1 MKRALCTRLV
11 LVGLLAA
18 GCQLKPAKLLPSAQT
33 AAETVPEAVATNS
46 APTPAESAPQSP
58 STNPA
63 EWTEDPLSQPAA
75 TAPASDGRVRI
86 VNWDFGTI
94 APGATAHHRFTITNN
109 DSRTWTVRNVT
120 PTCACT
126 LGEFTPRVLKPAATG
141 SLDVD
146 FRAGAKQAMVAKTIL
161 VEFKEPNTPVFQL
174 VVQGEVSDSLSALPA
189 AVKFGRVAS
198 GTGAAPV
205 RTVEVHNS
213 SAQDVAFTKVE
224 APEWVQ
230 VEYQPVEG
238 KAPPN
243 ATRQRWTL
251 QVRADPGRLRPGLHT
266 ATVVIHTDGPGL
278 EPLRIPVGLYLNG
291 PIEPIPGHLTF
302 EPVASGKTVQK
313 NVFLEVAPDLQGI
326 SVEDLEFTHN
336 FGDELEV
343 PAPRRVAANR
353 FLVTAR
359 FRPRRSPGKVQG
371 ELVIRVKGQDVEPAR
386 VKVFGEVR

>member
-1 MKRALCTRLV
+1 MKRSLGTSLV

-18 GCQLKPAKLLPSAQT
+18 GCQVKPAKPLPSAQPGDE
-33 AAETVPEAVATNS
+33 AVPAAVATTS
-46 APTPAESAPQSP
+46 SPAPAAPEPQSP

-63 EWTEDPLSQPAA
+63 EWIEDPLSQPAA
-75 TAPASDGRVRI
+75 TAPASDGRVRV

-109 DSRTWTVRNVT
+109 DSRTWTVRSVT

-146 FRAGAKQAMVAKTIL
+146 FRAGAKQAMVAKAIM

-198 GTGAAPV
+198 GKGAAPV

-213 SAQDVAFTKVE
+213 SAKDVAVTKVE
-224 APEWVQ
+224 APEWVH

-238 KAPPN
+238 KALPN
-243 ATRQRWTL
+243 APRQKWTL
-251 QVRADPGRLRPGLHT
+251 QVRAEPGLLRPGLHT
-266 ATVVIHTDGPGL
+266 ASVVIHTDGPGL

-302 EPVASGKTVQK
+302 EPVAPGKTAQK
-313 NVFLEVAPDLQGI
+313 NLILEIASDLQGI
-326 SVEDLEFTHN
+326 TVEDLEFTHD

-359 FRPRRSPGKVQG
+359 FRPRRSPGKVKG
-371 ELVIRVKGQDVEPAR
+371 ELVIRAKGQDVEPAR